1 VAKSARPTGPINRE
15 DFVPSRLAAL
25 ASALLVWAASATT
38 PQAQDASRPIRLVIA
53 FPPGGPTD
61 FVGRLIADKAKDLL
75 GQSII
80 IENKPGANGAI
91 GADYVAK
98 SPPDGGT
105 LFLTTL
111 GAVGVTPHMRTD
123 VRYDTIK
130 DFAPI
135 TQVVRNTT
143 LMVVRTE
150 SPLNSIKDLT
160 AAAKAKPGEITFAS
174 TGVGSNTHLALELYQ
189 QSAGVK
195 LVHVPYRGAAP
206 AINDLLAG
214 HVDMLFDTLTT
225 SVPLHEAGKV
235 RIIAVAGPERAPSLP
250 DVPTIS
256 ESGLPGFRS
265 VTWFGMAGPPKMPA
279 ALAARINR
287 DVVDILK
294 SPEMSAKL
302 REMRLD
308 ATPGTPEDAKKFF
321 EEETELWGKVIKEAN
336 VAVQ

>member
-1 VAKSARPTGPINRE
+1 MKFLITLTLAAGLALANPLAAQEAYPTGRVTLLVPSPAGSTTDALARLTADQLQRKWGKPVLVENNSRGLNAGGEQAARAAPDGHTLLVSAPLPLTIANLLYKDINYHAA
-15 DFVPSRLAAL
+15 DFVPV
-25 ASALLVWAASATT
+25 ALLAKISNVLAVRKELPARNV
-38 PQAQDASRPIRLVIA
+38 QE
-53 FPPGGPTD
+53 
-61 FVGRLIADKAKDLL
+61 LIAYGKA
-75 GQSII
+75 
-80 IENKPGANGAI
+80 NPGKLTYASQGNGSTAHLS
-91 GADYVAK
+91 GAQ
-98 SPPDGGT
+98 
-105 LFLTTL
+105 LE
-111 GAVGVTPHMRTD
+111 
-123 VRYDTIK
+123 VRAGIK
-130 DFAPI
+130 MI
-135 TQVVRNTT
+135 
-143 LMVVRTE
+143 
-150 SPLNSIKDLT
+150 
-160 AAAKAKPGEITFAS
+160 
-174 TGVGSNTHLALELYQ
+174 
-189 QSAGVK
+189 
-195 LVHVPYRGAAP
+195 HVPYRGAAP

-250 DVPTIS
+250 DVPTIA

>member
-1 VAKSARPTGPINRE
+1 MKFLITLTLAAGLALANPLAAQEAYPTGRVTLLVPSPAGSTTDALARLTADQLQRKWGKPVLVENNSRGLNAGGEQAARAAPDGHTLLVSAPLPLTIANLLYKDINYHAA
-15 DFVPSRLAAL
+15 DFVPV
-25 ASALLVWAASATT
+25 ALLAKISNVLAVRKELPARNV
-38 PQAQDASRPIRLVIA
+38 QE
-53 FPPGGPTD
+53 
-61 FVGRLIADKAKDLL
+61 LIAYGKA
-75 GQSII
+75 
-80 IENKPGANGAI
+80 NPGKLTYASQGNGSTAHLS
-91 GADYVAK
+91 GAQ
-98 SPPDGGT
+98 
-105 LFLTTL
+105 LE
-111 GAVGVTPHMRTD
+111 
-123 VRYDTIK
+123 VRAGIK
-130 DFAPI
+130 MI
-135 TQVVRNTT
+135 
-143 LMVVRTE
+143 
-150 SPLNSIKDLT
+150 
-160 AAAKAKPGEITFAS
+160 
-174 TGVGSNTHLALELYQ
+174 
-189 QSAGVK
+189 
-195 LVHVPYRGAAP
+195 HVPYRGAAP